1 VINNDFVKNS
11 NVKQS
16 VPFFMVTNMDSSL
29 NFYVEKL
36 GFTIKHQ
43 SEPRG
48 KVEWCWLRLD
58 NASIMLQEYRQN
70 RPTERLGEGV
80 SIYFICEDALTIY
93 NHIISNGVSTS
104 EPFVGNNMWVVGL
117 TDPDGYNILF
127 ESPTD
132 VPEETMYS
140 VWIKA
145 NKTN

>member
-1 VINNDFVKNS
+1 MNNDFVNNS

-16 VPFFMVTNMDSSL
+16 VPFFMVKNMDSSL
-29 NFYVEKL
+29 DFYVKKL

-43 SEPRG
+43 WEPGG
-48 KVEWCWLRLD
+48 KIEWCWLLLD
-58 NASIMLQEYRQN
+58 NVSIMLQEYRQN
-70 RPTERLGEGV
+70 RPTEGLGEGV

-93 NHIISNGVSTS
+93 NHLISTGVSTS
-104 EPFVGNNMWVVGL
+104 EPFVGNHMWVVAV

-127 ESPTD
+127 ESATD

-140 VWIKA
+140 DWIKT